1 MLVIVGM
8 VVASR
13 ANAQPA
19 PTFEAGKKAD
29 VKDVKEVTW
38 TAKGEAGLVTTT
50 GNSRTTT
57 ITGSANATRKD
68 KDNKV
73 DLLIDGAFARATTR
87 TAADTNGNGVIDP
100 GELSTSTATAAENAK
115 ARLRYDRYLT
125 AADAPGFEPV
135 ADKLD
140 TITKISLIAK
150 FM

>member
-1 MLVIVGM
+1 MRVRSVLVIVGM

-57 ITGSANATRKD
+57 ITGARTPRARTR
-68 KDNKV
+68 
-73 DLLIDGAFARATTR
+73 TTR
-87 TAADTNGNGVIDP
+87 
-100 GELSTSTATAAENAK
+100 STC
-115 ARLRYDRYLT
+115 
-125 AADAPGFEPV
+125 
-135 ADKLD
+135 
-140 TITKISLIAK
+140 
-150 FM
+150 